1 MRNPPNH
8 QKTTP
13 IITLVPC
20 LRLIAVSLL
29 GVSHVLLVAVLFGG
43 CTNQPLLL
51 FMASVRVQPLAP
63 HDSPDELDKPTCLIS
78 GVLFGFFKILFMIQL
93 IPAEDLIFIG

>member
-1 MRNPPNH
+1 M
-8 QKTTP
+8 
-13 IITLVPC
+13 VPC

-51 FMASVRVQPLAP
+51 FMASVRVQPLPP
-63 HDSPDELDKPTCLIS
+63 HDSPDELDNPNCFISNFFLI
-78 GVLFGFFKILFMIQL
+78 LLMTPQL
-93 IPAEDLIFIG
+93 IAAEDLILMRGAAINLLPSQS